1 MNKTTKMPE
10 FLRQMIVSLK
20 RKPQTIPMIAMA
32 ITFIVYSFN
41 LTEVSNTT
49 AKIQGVGMGFCGFCT
64 MLFSILAFVCFLNA
78 FPTRK
83 PVNKPMWVLMFVML
97 AIVIVADNYYSNAVA
112 VALTRPENPIVLSA
126 TTMYIVNAYNM
137 ISNHLMCLY
146 TTIAL
151 ILLLPVYSKL
161 IRKIN
166 TNVEVED
173 NGKLAAIELSE

>member
-1 MNKTTKMPE
+1 MKKTSKMPE

-20 RKPQTIPMIAMA
+20 RRPQTIPMISMA
-32 ITFIVYSFN
+32 IAFIVYSFN

-83 PVNKPMWVLMFVML
+83 PVNKPMWVLMFVLMG
-97 AIVIVADNYYSNAVA
+97 IVIAADMYYSNAVA
-112 VALTRPENPIVLSA
+112 VALTRPENPIVLSV
-126 TTMYIVNAYNM
+126 TTLYIVNAYNM
-137 ISNHLMCLY
+137 IADHLMWLY
-146 TTIAL
+146 ITIGL
-151 ILLLPVYSKL
+151 ILTLPIYSKL

-166 TNVEVED
+166 TNVDVED
-173 NGKLAAIELSE
+173 NGKMDAIELSE